1 MSTKINNGLF
11 MGDIDAAQDSEFL
24 SLNGIEFIVNCVPRE
39 VPNVFES
46 EGIRYF
52 ACDMAEQP
60 EGILFDLR
68 NADFVDLIDFIDHA
82 VQSSLSLLVHSLDGM
97 SRSPCVMMAYLM
109 SKYHWSLDKAYEY
122 VKMKRPDIAP
132 HNAYL
137 DQLAMLD
144 AQLQK
149 KHRAPEK
156 KRNEWDPAHTDPKT
170 DELVLVNTFLNVT
183 NGIALPHDSAP
194 RKLKKKRLVWID
206 LCPHIRKGNPHY
218 DFTKLERPPSASYSS
233 LIAGNGWVDT
243 EAAPMS
249 QRPSTSPAASRVA
262 MESRAVHDVDLSLSE
277 DEEHERLTD
286 PKEDDSWDLSL
297 SDPGMSHDTDFD
309 KPLSSWVSARQVP
322 PPKSVQQPDKRVV
335 HDSMPLFDKQQQHEP
350 EQPRQVFQPP
360 PMQHRS
366 SFPSHHIKLSKAAPA
381 APASYQ
387 LHDDLSQNQHSPTEK
402 PDADAFKS
410 SANRA
415 NNNHPRYLQHT
426 KSSRNAKTMKA
437 SQGRYAMPVVVESS
451 VASVGSGVAST
462 AVPMACRGMPPKRMS
477 KSSCGVEGPADT
489 SRSDSTSSTRLPTTA
504 TSGSKQGM
512 RTSGPLPASSA
523 NNSAAVRPKTA
534 PPSAGVAN
542 YRLTTSKPTST
553 TPPMP
558 SGIKKKPTMTTAP
571 PAKQPRPPAPKG
583 STNHATDLFKKV
595 PPPDTK
601 APPHMPATN
610 LMPRRAS
617 SAKWR

>member
-206 LCPHIRKGNPHY
+206 LCPHIVHHDG
-218 DFTKLERPPSASYSS
+218 
-233 LIAGNGWVDT
+233 V
-243 EAAPMS
+243 
-249 QRPSTSPAASRVA
+249 TS
-262 MESRAVHDVDLSLSE
+262 ESRAVHDVDLSLSE

-322 PPKSVQQPDKRVV
+322 PPKSLPQPDKRVV

-512 RTSGPLPASSA
+512 RTSGPLLASSA